1 MHRLREVSPSDP
13 GLCTAKPRQRWTK
26 AGVRA
31 RGPVLTKFLLYSMFS
46 PSRSPRASP
55 ETSRRR
61 SGMRR
66 PARAARNRAP
76 GGARQNRPSATTSG
90 TRECAN
96 ARPRAPL
103 MCNARRFRQGGSGA
117 NNRRG
122 GAPRGERRRCDARR
136 PATARLRASSS
147 RYAPAG
153 LRHWPADGCRC
164 TRAPVGAPLPSF
176 VQRET
181 FKPRRRMCLARRE
194 TCVQICA
201 AQA

>member
-1 MHRLREVSPSDP
+1 MNSRMFMAAFDTVPTAPMSP
-13 GLCTAKPRQRWTK
+13 A
-26 AGVRA
+26 
-31 RGPVLTKFLLYSMFS
+31 
-46 PSRSPRASP
+46 SRSPRASP
-55 ETSRRR
+55 ETSQSR

-103 MCNARRFRQGGSGA
+103 MCNARTVRQGGSGA
-117 NNRRG
+117 KNRRG

-164 TRAPVGAPLPSF
+164 TRAPVGAPLPFLAKGKNS
-176 VQRET
+176 
-181 FKPRRRMCLARRE
+181 KPRRTFCLARM
-194 TCVQICA
+194 IMLA
-201 AQA
+201 